1 MTKTWWIG
9 AILAV
14 VFVLVGGIG
23 LAVSLGL
30 SGEDRA
36 ALLVAG
42 ALFLLIGLGIGIVVP
57 GIKRQQDIGGDD
69 DAMREVEPRPA
80 GDAPQPWTEEQ
91 LAGDIAARFAEA
103 PYVVLHVPGRI
114 RVRADLADARFLGPM
129 GARGVQEVRTHDVVS
144 TTQGEAAVVD
154 RTLSVS
160 WSAGV
165 DGELRPR
172 VKGMAKAFS
181 GQAFEVSFRKE
192 YGVGTDGSVGEQV
205 DWTFDYRE
213 LQQPVRE
220 ALEAAG
226 WRRTWSAEGRLGLVM
241 ALVGVGAA
249 VATGVALAVRAL
261 LG

>member
-1 MTKTWWIG
+1 MTRTWWIG
-9 AILAV
+9 AILAA
-14 VFVLVGGIG
+14 VFVLVGGTL
-23 LAVSLGL
+23 LAVSITLPGD
-30 SGEDRA
+30 DRV
-36 ALLVAG
+36 ALVVGG
-42 ALFLLIGLGIGIVVP
+42 ALFLLIGLGVGAVVP
-57 GIKRQQDIGGDD
+57 AIKRQQDIGGDD

-80 GDAPQPWTEEQ
+80 GDAAQPWTEEQ
-91 LAGDIAARFAEA
+91 LAGDIAARMAEA

-129 GARGVQEVRTHDVVS
+129 GVRGVKEVRTHDVVS
-144 TTQGEAAVVD
+144 TAQGRAAVVD

-165 DGELRPR
+165 DGALRPR
-172 VKGMAKAFS
+172 VKGMAKTFS

-192 YGVGTDGSVGEQV
+192 YGVGADGSVGEQV

-220 ALEAAG
+220 AMAAAG
-226 WRRTWSAEGRLGLVM
+226 WKRTWSAEGRLGLVM
-241 ALVGVGAA
+241 ALVGVGSA
-249 VATGVALAVRAL
+249 VATGLALAVRAL